1 MLESFQEA
9 VRRFGLPSRVRS
21 DFGTENYDVTR
32 FMLHHP
38 ERGPNRGSMITGRS
52 VHNQRIERLWADLR
66 RVLVVYY
73 IRLFSH
79 LEDVGVLDA
88 LNEYHLLALHY
99 VYLPRINR
107 ALEEFAEDWNN
118 HPLSTEANC
127 SPLSI
132 WHSGVTSLINTQY
145 SAIANIIGAN
155 GNWEEFGI
163 DDDGPVP
170 NHSDDHTNNV
180 QVPEFELNLTDE
192 QWLHL
197 QATINPLAEDEN
209 HGCNL
214 YMEVL
219 NVIADLINIQ

>member
-9 VRRFGLPSRVRS
+9 LRRFGLPSRVRS
-21 DFGTENYDVTR
+21 DFGTENYDVAR

-38 ERGPNRGSMITGRS
+38 ERGPNRGSMITGQS
-52 VHNQRIERLWADLR
+52 MHNQRIERLWVYLR

-88 LNEYHLLALHY
+88 LIEYHLLALHY

-107 ALEEFAEDWNN
+107 ALEEFAEEWNN
-118 HPLSTEANC
+118 HPLSTEANR
-127 SPLSI
+127 SLLSI

-155 GNWEEFGI
+155 RTGKNL
-163 DDDGPVP
+163 
-170 NHSDDHTNNV
+170 
-180 QVPEFELNLTDE
+180 ELMMMDQYQTTVMTTDE

-219 NVIADLINIQ
+219 NVMADLINIQ